1 MNEIVPGIQTWSVR
15 SEGKGFDFNGYAI
28 QTGEGTV
35 LVDPPEPDESGWALL
50 DVLAPYEGVYV
61 TNRNHSRAAATFRD
75 RYGIPVK
82 VHEGDAE
89 RAEVDADER
98 LSGGETVAGEVQVV
112 HVPGKSP
119 GEIALF
125 LAPRRALIVGDL
137 VIGVPD
143 GELSTYP
150 DEVIKDKESL
160 MRSAAQLAGLDFDAL
175 LLCDGQPFPSGG
187 KEALRRFVES
197 APPS

>member
-1 MNEIVPGIQTWSVR
+1 VNEIVPGIQTWSVF
-15 SEGKGFDFNGYAI
+15 SEGKGFDFNGYAV
-28 QTGEGTV
+28 QTAEGTV
-35 LVDPPEPDESGWALL
+35 LVDPPEPDAAGWGLL

-75 RYGIPVK
+75 RYGARVRI
-82 VHEGDAE
+82 HERDAE
-89 RAEVDADER
+89 RADVDADD
-98 LSGGETVAGEVQVV
+98 LMSGGETVAGEVELV

-119 GEIALF
+119 GEIALHVP
-125 LAPRRALIVGDL
+125 ARRALIVGDL

-150 DEVIKDKESL
+150 DEVIRDKEAL
-160 MRSAAQLAGLDFDAL
+160 YRSAAGLLELEFDAL
-175 LLCDGQPFPSGG
+175 LVCDGRPFPSGG

-197 APPS
+197 AQPG